1 MSVNIYSPIS
11 EDFGMASNGLISFVL
26 GYFHHELVFDIGD
39 FIFLYLLLFWSQNAI
54 AADKILSEGPPF
66 FSPPSWFYIF
76 FMWPV
81 EHFHLYDDDH

>member
-1 MSVNIYSPIS
+1 MSVNIYSQIS
-11 EDFGMASNGLISFVL
+11 EDFGMASNGLISFVF

-54 AADKILSEGPPF
+54 AVVKIPF

-76 FMWPV
+76 YMWPV